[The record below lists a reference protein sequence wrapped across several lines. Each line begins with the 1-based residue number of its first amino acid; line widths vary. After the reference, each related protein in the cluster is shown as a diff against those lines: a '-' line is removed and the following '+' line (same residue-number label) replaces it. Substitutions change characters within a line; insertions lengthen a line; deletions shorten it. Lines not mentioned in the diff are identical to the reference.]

1 MALRKRTNAYWN
13 KRANERLVESEKT
26 SEEYRRQIR
35 KLYDAAQK
43 ETLRQLKKIY
53 ADYWTK
59 EGGFDKQKLKLMTSS
74 GDMQKF
80 IAKLKKAGLYEEIP
94 ANYLGRINRLEFL
107 NAQMWYETHKAGL
120 EQDRIITNASRKVYE
135 DSYYRSV
142 YDVSRGIGSTP
153 GFSILDTR
161 TVSQV
166 LDTKFE
172 GKNYSQRI
180 WGNSDIL
187 ADQLKQKLGQAIA
200 NGQAIQK
207 TARDFRERFGV
218 SNYYAERLVRTETN
232 YFHNSA
238 EIDSYKSMGF
248 EYFEFV
254 ATLDTRTSEICS
266 HMDGKRF
273 KVSEGIPGDNVPPL
287 HPNCRSTIVPYFK
300 DFEPDETRMARNPA
314 TGKNYH
320 VYDMTYQD
328 WKQEFVDNVVNNIVG
343 GKTNGGSLVL
353 TDYGAS
359 FDSMSLWGVDG
370 EILRAYSMATERLMN
385 EFPQVKE
392 WSLKR
397 RKNIG
402 LEIAGKQYKGGIMA
416 ATYRQK
422 ALIGLNPK
430 YHYSMGKLTKTVNG
444 GIRRHHFMPAKNLK
458 TYVFNHEFGHY
469 IENYLMDVEGLSATN
484 IRNDIIK
491 IAKERYGMT
500 DNVISGYGRTNSH
513 EFFAECFA
521 NHKGRQ
527 QNALG
532 KAIGA
537 YLKEKMK

>member
-13 KRANERLVESEKT
+13 KRADERLIESEKT
-26 SEEYRRQIR
+26 SELYRREIR
-35 KLYDAAQK
+35 KLYDATQK

-74 GDMQKF
+74 GDMRKF
-80 IAKLKKAGLYEEIP
+80 VAELKKYGLYDEIP
-94 ANYLGRINRLEFL
+94 KNYLGRIDRLEFL
-107 NAQMWYETHKAGL
+107 NAQMWLEAHKAGL
-120 EQDRIITNASRKVYE
+120 GQDKLVTDASRKVYE
-135 DSYYRSV
+135 DSYYRSI
-142 YDVSRGIGSTP
+142 YDVSKGIGSTP
-153 GFSILDTR
+153 SFALLDTR
-161 TVSQV
+161 TVNKV
-166 LDTKFE
+166 LDTKFD
-172 GKNYSQRI
+172 GKNYSQRV

-200 NGQAIQK
+200 NGQAIDK

-218 SNYYAERLVRTETN
+218 SNYYAERLIRTETN

-248 EYFEFV
+248 EYFEFL
-254 ATLDTRTSEICS
+254 ATLDNRTSEICQ
-266 HMDGKRF
+266 HMDGKKF
-273 KVSEGIPGDNVPPL
+273 KVADAVVGENVPPL
-287 HPNCRSTIVPYFK
+287 HPNCRSTTVPYFK
-300 DFEPDETRMARNPA
+300 DFEPDETRLARNPA

-320 VYDMTYQD
+320 VYDMTFQD
-328 WKQEFVDNVVNNIVG
+328 WKQEFVDNVVNHVVG
-343 GKTNGGSLVL
+343 GRSTGGNLVV

-370 EILRAYSMATERLMN
+370 EILRAYSSATERLMN
-385 EFPQVKE
+385 EFPQIKE

-397 RKNIG
+397 KKTGLNIEG
-402 LEIAGKQYKGGIMA
+402 QQYKGGIMA
-416 ATYRQK
+416 ATSRHK
-422 ALIGLNPK
+422 PLIKLNPK
-430 YHYSMGKLTKTVNG
+430 YHYSMANLEKTVRKC
-444 GIRRHHFMPAKNLK
+444 IRSHHSMPAKWHK

-469 IENYLMDVEGLSATN
+469 IENYLMDTKGLSASN

-491 IAKERYGMT
+491 IARERYGMT
-500 DNVISGYGRTNSH
+500 DIVISNYGKTNSH

-521 NHKGRQ
+521 NHKGGQ

-537 YLKEKMK
+537 YLKEIMK